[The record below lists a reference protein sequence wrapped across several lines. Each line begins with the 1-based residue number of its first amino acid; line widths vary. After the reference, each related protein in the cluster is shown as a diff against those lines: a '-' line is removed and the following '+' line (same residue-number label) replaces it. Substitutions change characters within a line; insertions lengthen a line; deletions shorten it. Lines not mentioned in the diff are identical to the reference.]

1 MASTTSRRLTVI
13 AAVAGFLGVAIGAFG
28 SHGLGG
34 WLESRGLD
42 PELIEKRVGQFEI
55 GVRYH
60 LVHAAALLA
69 VAALR
74 TGSPRGRRLVV
85 AWFVAGLILFSGSL
99 YLLAATNTPWLGAV
113 TPFGGIAWL
122 VGWATLAVVAA
133 RDRHG
138 ILSESESALSV
149 SPPESPR

>member
-1 MASTTSRRLTVI
+1 MAPLTSRRLTVV

-28 SHGLGG
+28 SHGLDG

-42 PELIEKRVGQFEI
+42 AELIEKRVGQFEI

-60 LVHAAALLA
+60 LVHAVALLA
-69 VAALR
+69 VATLPTVSAA
-74 TGSPRGRRLVV
+74 GRRLV
-85 AWFVAGLILFSGSL
+85 ATWFVAGLVLFSGSL

-113 TPFGGIAWL
+113 TPFGGLAWL
-122 VGWATLAVVAA
+122 AGWVTLAVVAA

-138 ILSESESALSV
+138 ILPEPESTLNV